1 MSIRAFFQ
9 KPFRSHTFEKYSI
22 DVSQIVCSILSSQ
35 FLTSMSCNVEHIYA
49 KDYNQTNIL
58 RLWAQHRHWIICI
71 SYLIDYVST
80 LLDPTADPHGHGQ
93 FPVHLHNHCEASQLS
108 PAAVAEALPFR
119 NLKQWTECRI
129 TIVHQTSHREW
140 EKQMSSLF
148 CEEREAE
155 GGSSTVQPRFLF
167 WREFWKVVPHTEVM
181 DAFGYRKWNF
191 TCISHSDSAM
201 VPKTTGMMA
210 RQEMAHQ
217 NT

>member
-1 MSIRAFFQ
+1 MQKTIIKPTFWGYELNTATESSAFPIWLTMSPRW
-9 KPFRSHTFEKYSI
+9 Y
-22 DVSQIVCSILSSQ
+22 
-35 FLTSMSCNVEHIYA
+35 LTAN
-49 KDYNQTNIL
+49 
-58 RLWAQHRHWIICI
+58 
-71 SYLIDYVST
+71 
-80 LLDPTADPHGHGQ
+80 PHGHGQ

-140 EKQMSSLF
+140 ETQMNSLF
-148 CEEREAE
+148 CEGREAE

-191 TCISHSDSAM
+191 TWISHSDSAK

-217 NT
+217 NI